1 MRMSR
6 GLAKSGSLKMV
17 FVAAEEDNVSN
28 ITDSQTS
35 RIAIGT
41 RFKMSALG
49 AVRCPRLAEK
59 IVGMSRYNTG
69 VTVLFDGNKT
79 ATCLH
84 KDYIS
89 PVHE

>member
-1 MRMSR
+1 MI
-6 GLAKSGSLKMV
+6 AK
-17 FVAAEEDNVSN
+17 
-28 ITDSQTS
+28 QS

-49 AVRCPRLAEK
+49 ALRCPRLAEK
-59 IVGMSRYNTG
+59 VGTIVGMSRYNTG
-69 VTVLFDGNKT
+69 VTVLFDGKKT

-89 PVHE
+89 PVQALDDAVPHRGEQITEAP

>member
-1 MRMSR
+1 
-6 GLAKSGSLKMV
+6 
-17 FVAAEEDNVSN
+17 
-28 ITDSQTS
+28 
-35 RIAIGT
+35 
-41 RFKMSALG
+41 MSALG

-59 IVGMSRYNTG
+59 FGTIVGMRRYNTG

>member
-1 MRMSR
+1 M
-6 GLAKSGSLKMV
+6 
-17 FVAAEEDNVSN
+17 VSN

-59 IVGMSRYNTG
+59 VGTIVGMSRYNTG